1 MARPGGTGRARRGW
15 LSPFCPHLSPYGDAT
30 SWVVKWL
37 SQYKGFVAGWVC
49 DAFGRLDVFKSRA
62 LYANPVAQALEPVQQ
77 NGTINVETT
86 QMTIRKRFTQSPLT
100 GAAAD
105 EGLGLAGLQILNM
118 MRGTYRRALP
128 YFIRPALAID
138 VEKLLRERFKAN
150 PHMEWE
156 AVEQLL
162 LKGLIHHPIRR
173 DWETTL
179 TQVRAD
185 RENLKTWLV
194 SRKATQTTMVHNL
207 YAPPT
212 SDEIHAITGK
222 AGFAIDKDLS
232 ATNNGGA
239 PARNRRVRA
248 LVAYLQRVRHALHLS
263 HLKLAL
269 GQASANEKT
278 ILRVPDEDSP

>member
-1 MARPGGTGRARRGW
+1 MLGLDDPYSAGAVEADWWAPPLGRPETLREVATLLKQGRT
-15 LSPFCPHLSPYGDAT
+15 PYGQKSARGGRWQR
-30 SWVVKWL
+30 SFAVKWL
-37 SQYKGFVAGWVC
+37 NQYKGFVAGWVC
-49 DAFGRLDVFKSRA
+49 DAFGRQDVFKSRA
-62 LYANPVAQALEPVQQ
+62 LYANPVAQALEPVRQ
-77 NGTINVETT
+77 NGTVNVETT

-162 LKGLIHHPIRR
+162 LKGLIHHPVRR

-185 RENLKTWLV
+185 REHLKAWLV

-207 YAPPT
+207 
-212 SDEIHAITGK
+212 
-222 AGFAIDKDLS
+222 
-232 ATNNGGA
+232 
-239 PARNRRVRA
+239 
-248 LVAYLQRVRHALHLS
+248 
-263 HLKLAL
+263 
-269 GQASANEKT
+269 
-278 ILRVPDEDSP
+278 

>member
-1 MARPGGTGRARRGW
+1 M
-15 LSPFCPHLSPYGDAT
+15 
-30 SWVVKWL
+30 
-37 SQYKGFVAGWVC
+37 
-49 DAFGRLDVFKSRA
+49 
-62 LYANPVAQALEPVQQ
+62 AQALEPVQQ

-86 QMTIRKRFTQSPLT
+86 QMTIRKRFTQSPL
-100 GAAAD
+100 AAATTD

-162 LKGLIHHPIRR
+162 LKGLIHHPVRR

-185 RENLKTWLV
+185 REGSFKNHHLPSSVYAYMAVPPPLRGTALLLIPAPQNQWL
-194 SRKATQTTMVHNL
+194 
-207 YAPPT
+207 
-212 SDEIHAITGK
+212 
-222 AGFAIDKDLS
+222 
-232 ATNNGGA
+232 
-239 PARNRRVRA
+239 
-248 LVAYLQRVRHALHLS
+248 
-263 HLKLAL
+263 
-269 GQASANEKT
+269 
-278 ILRVPDEDSP
+278 